1 MTTTFS
7 YYGDEYAFYDV
18 ENRSLIVGGCYG
30 TGSHDTT
37 PAQIISVFNNLDIP
51 DSQNHSSIGIVDD
64 VTFTSLPE
72 IEEITLGALSCSEL
86 SSTSVY

>member
-7 YYGDEYAFYDV
+7 YYGDEYAFCDV

-51 DSQNHSSIGIVDD
+51 DS
-64 VTFTSLPE
+64 
-72 IEEITLGALSCSEL
+72 
-86 SSTSVY
+86 